1 MCKYISK
8 VKNTKIDLVKG
19 KDVKRNGFSLVE
31 LVLSIVVI
39 AIALMTVPLMLNQ
52 SSKSNQ
58 FALMQESILAA
69 RTKMGNVLS
78 FKWDHNASDLNGS
91 VVRVLDVT
99 DGAAALDRITY
110 SDENRR
116 KGHVKEDRR
125 RRMTDNEMNASLGLE
140 GTDFDDIDDFH
151 NESSIVA
158 PAGGGVKG
166 KFDYLDED
174 LNLTVTVK
182 YISDDINYSEQNL
195 TFDFNVSSATFA
207 AGESTNIKMIEL
219 RATSVNNDIPFL
231 FRTFSCNIGQSK
243 LYERVK

>member
-1 MCKYISK
+1 M
-8 VKNTKIDLVKG
+8 
-19 KDVKRNGFSLVE
+19 KRNGFSLVE

-58 FALMQESILAA
+58 YALMQESILAA

-78 FKWDHNASDLNGS
+78 FKWDQNASDLNGS
-91 VVRVLDVT
+91 VVRVVDVT
-99 DGAAALDRITY
+99 DGAAALNRITY
-110 SDENRR
+110 SDQNRR

-125 RRMTDNEMNASLGLE
+125 RRMIDNETNASLGLE

-158 PAGGGVKG
+158 PAGGGVEG
-166 KFDYLDED
+166 KFDYLDDD
-174 LNLTVTVK
+174 LNLTVMVK
-182 YISDDINYSEQNL
+182 YISDDINYSKQNL
-195 TFDFNVSSATFA
+195 NFDFNVSSAPNFDATH
-207 AGESTNIKMIEL
+207 STNIKMIEL
-219 RATSVNNDIPFL
+219 NASSTNNDVPFL

-243 LYERVK
+243 LYERVKP